1 MGRKY
6 TLMLPQ
12 EIEDIVKE
20 CLLRVGI
27 KGASNNQVALLT
39 RLIFSGVA
47 EYFYKQPD
55 NKVRMGYIEF
65 MKNPDKEQLFAV
77 NILKSEGVGVINA
90 DTLWRYYK
98 GELATEAQLKGVIDE
113 FVHNLL
119 EYAETQEQDIV
130 NINNKTTV
138 ELTKKRRKKN
148 GIQT

>member
-1 MGRKY
+1 MDRKY
-6 TLMLPQ
+6 ALMLPQ

-20 CLLRVGI
+20 CLIRVGI
-27 KGASNNQVALLT
+27 KSTSNNQVALLT
-39 RLIFSGVA
+39 RLIFSGIA

-55 NKVRMGYIEF
+55 NKVQMGYIEF
-65 MKNPDKEQLFAV
+65 MKNPEKEQLFAV
-77 NILKSEGVGVINA
+77 NLLKSEGSGVINA

-98 GELATEAQLKGVIDE
+98 GELATQAQLKGIIDE

-119 EYAETQEQDIV
+119 EYAQTQEQDIID
-130 NINNKTTV
+130 INNRTTV